1 MFACSRSR
9 FARISACLFA
19 LLVAPASHAI
29 LIEYEALD
37 LVNTTPGT
45 DLWQYNYYVSDY
57 VFLTDRGFSIWFD
70 SNGYNNL
77 TLASTSPDWNAL
89 AVQPDILLPDAGYYD
104 ALAQIDHASLA
115 SPFSVQFTWLGNNG
129 VPGSQ
134 RFDIYNLSNSSL
146 LVTDSG
152 NTVLRGTVVPLPAS
166 LWLLLSGIATV
177 SWWARRRDGCALRS

>member
-45 DLWQYNYYVSDY
+45 DLWQYNYYVSDHD
-57 VFLTDRGFSIWFD
+57 FFTDQGFSIWFD
-70 SNGYNNL
+70 PNLYNNL
-77 TLASTSPDWNAL
+77 TLASTSPVWNAI
-89 AVQPDILLPDAGYYD
+89 AVQPDTLLPDAGYYD
-104 ALAQIDHASLA
+104 ALAQVDHASLA
-115 SPFSVQFTWLGNNG
+115 SPFSVQFTWLGNG

-134 RFDIYNLSNSSL
+134 RFDLYNLSNGN
-146 LVTDSG
+146 LVVTHSG
-152 NTVLRGTVVPLPAS
+152 DTVLRGSVVPLPGS
-166 LWLLLSGIATV
+166 LWLLLSGMATV
-177 SWWARRRDGCALRS
+177 SWWVRRRDVRALRS